1 MGVLDE
7 KYYFKKI
14 SDDRASGVL
23 MHISSLPGPYGI
35 GSLGRNAR
43 EFADFLEAAGQK
55 YWQLLPV
62 GPTSYGDSPYQS
74 FSTFAGN
81 PYFIDLEE
89 LMELGLISREEVEEI
104 VHVDDETR
112 IDYGRLYYE
121 RFKVLRLA
129 FERFNQE
136 DEDFKSFSMEKALWL
151 DDYAMFMAIKDNFEG
166 KSWISWPDEYKYRNS
181 DALERFAGEHEKE
194 INFHKFL
201 QFMFF
206 KQWRALK
213 DYLSEKNIKTIGD
226 LPIYVAEDSSDV
238 WVNPELF
245 QLKDDLTCAF
255 VGGCPPD
262 DFSDVGQLWGNPVYD
277 WDKNEETGFK
287 WWLDRLGASFEI
299 FDCLRLDHFRGF
311 ESYWSIPAGDEDA
324 KQGSWQP
331 GPSMKLF
338 SKVKEKYGDLP
349 IIAEDLGFIT
359 EEVYNFRIETGY
371 PSMKILQFAFNPDG
385 SSEHIPHNFDD
396 NNIVYVG
403 THDNET
409 MEGWFSNAL
418 PHEIEYAR
426 DYFNLTHEEGYTWG
440 VIRGAMTSV
449 ARTSIIQMQDL
460 LCLDNSA
467 RMNLPNSLGEN
478 WKWRMREGAIDQG
491 LIERFK
497 KLTRMTNRLNK
508 Q

>member
-7 KYYFKKI
+7 KFYFKKI
-14 SDDRASGVL
+14 KDDRASGVL

-35 GSLGRNAR
+35 GTMGENAKR
-43 EFADFLEAAGQK
+43 FVDFLDQAGQK

-81 PYFIDLEE
+81 PYFVDLVQ
-89 LMELGLISREEVEEI
+89 LSSLGLLNKEEIDEI

-112 IDYGRLYYE
+112 IDYGKLYYE
-121 RFKVLRLA
+121 RNKVLRLA
-129 FERFNQE
+129 FERFDVNNSE
-136 DEDFKSFSMEKALWL
+136 FLSFCEAKKYWLNDF
-151 DDYAMFMAIKDNFEG
+151 AMFMAIKNKFDGRSWTTWDDKYKFRDQETLNLFEEEA
-166 KSWISWPDEYKYRNS
+166 K
-181 DALERFAGEHEKE
+181 KE
-194 INFHKFL
+194 IDFYKFV

-206 KQWRALK
+206 KQWNSLK
-213 DYLSEKNIKTIGD
+213 DYMHQKGIKTIGD

-245 QLKDDLTCAF
+245 QLNEDLTCKF

-277 WDKNEETGFK
+277 WAKNEETGYK
-287 WWLDRLGASFEI
+287 WWLDRFEAAFDI
-299 FDCLRLDHFRGF
+299 FDCIRLDHFRGF
-311 ESYWSIPAGDEDA
+311 ESYWAIPAGDEDA
-324 KQGSWQP
+324 KRGSWQQ
-331 GPSMKLF
+331 GPAMKLF
-338 SKVKEKYGDLP
+338 EKVKEKFGDRP
-349 IIAEDLGFIT
+349 VIAEDLGYIT
-359 EEVYNFRIETGY
+359 EEVYNFRMQTGY

-385 SSEHIPHNFDD
+385 TSEHIPHNFDE
-396 NNIVYVG
+396 NTIVYVG

-409 MEGWFSNAL
+409 MEGWFKHAW

-426 DYFNLTHEEGYTWG
+426 KYFNLTHEENYTWG

-460 LCLDNSA
+460 LLLDNSA
-467 RMNLPNSLGEN
+467 RMNLPNTLGEN
-478 WKWRMREGAIDQG
+478 WKWRMRQGAIDQN
-491 LIERFK
+491 LINRFRD
-497 KLTRMTNRLNK
+497 LTYMTNRLK
-508 Q
+508 K

>member
-7 KYYFKKI
+7 KFYFKKI

-35 GSLGRNAR
+35 GSLGRKAR

-81 PYFIDLEE
+81 PYFIDLED
-89 LMELGLISREEVEEI
+89 LIDQGLLTYQQVDEI
-104 VHVDDETR
+104 VHVDDDTR
-112 IDYGRLYYE
+112 VDYGRLYYE
-121 RFKVLRLA
+121 RYKVLRLA
-129 FERFNQE
+129 YEKFDITEGEFLEFCNR
-136 DEDFKSFSMEKALWL
+136 KSHWL
-151 DDYAMFMAIKDNFEG
+151 DDYAMFMAIKDKFRG
-166 KSWISWPDEYKYRNS
+166 QSWINWPKEYKFRDNET
-181 DALERFAGEHEKE
+181 LERFAEENNRE

-206 KQWRALK
+206 KQWGALK
-213 DYLSEKNIKTIGD
+213 EYLASKNIRTIGD

-245 QLKDDLTCAF
+245 QLNDDLTSAF

-262 DFSDVGQLWGNPVYD
+262 DFSEVGQLWGNPVYD
-277 WDKNEETGFK
+277 WKKNEETGFK
-287 WWLDRLGASFEI
+287 WWLDRFEASFDI

-311 ESYWSIPAGDEDA
+311 ESYWSIPAGDSDA
-324 KQGSWQP
+324 RGGSWQP
-331 GPSMKLF
+331 GPAMKLF
-338 SKVKEKYGDLP
+338 SKVEEKLGELS

-359 EEVYNFRIETGY
+359 EEVYQMRIDAGY
-371 PSMKILQFAFNPDG
+371 PSMKVLQFAFNPDG
-385 SSEHIPHNFDD
+385 SSEHIPHNFDE

-409 MEGWFSNAL
+409 MEGWFLNARDY
-418 PHEIEYAR
+418 EIEYAR

-449 ARTSIIQMQDL
+449 AKISIIQMQDL

-478 WKWRMREGAIDQG
+478 WKWRMREGAISQE
-491 LIERFK
+491 LIDRFR
-497 KLTRMTNRLNK
+497 KLTRMTNRLNN
-508 Q
+508 